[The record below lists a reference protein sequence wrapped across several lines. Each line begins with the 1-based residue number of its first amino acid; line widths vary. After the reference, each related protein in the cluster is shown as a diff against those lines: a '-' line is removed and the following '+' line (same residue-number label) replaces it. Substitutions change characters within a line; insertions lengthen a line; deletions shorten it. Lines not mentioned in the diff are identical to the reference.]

1 MATQRAHVVL
11 PAELIAEID
20 SQVGP
25 RGRSA
30 FLAEVARRE
39 LNKRKLL
46 AFLSN
51 DGPAWKDEDHPE
63 LAALGTNEWVRRLRY
78 ESDARL
84 RRLEE
89 REPQMERGNREDRRE
104 RAD

>member
-1 MATQRAHVVL
+1 MGTQRAHIVL
-11 PAELIAEID
+11 PAELIADID
-20 SQVGP
+20 AEVGP

-51 DGPAWKDEDHPE
+51 DEPAWKDEDHPD
-63 LAALGTNEWVRRLRY
+63 LAAQGTNEWVRRMRR
-78 ESDARL
+78 EWDARAD
-84 RRLEE
+84 RAF
-89 REPQMERGNREDRRE
+89 PQSESE
-104 RAD
+104 

>member
-1 MATQRAHVVL
+1 MGTQRAHVVL

-20 SQVGP
+20 AEVGP

-46 AFLSN
+46 AFLAN
-51 DGPAWKDEDHPE
+51 DEPAWKDEDHPE
-63 LAALGTNEWVRRLRY
+63 LAALGTNEWVRHLRHQ
-78 ESDARL
+78 SDARL
-84 RRLEE
+84 HKLEQREE
-89 REPQMERGNREDRRE
+89 RMERGDRMDRQE
-104 RAD
+104 QTG

>member
-1 MATQRAHVVL
+1 MGTQRAHVVL

-20 SQVGP
+20 SEVGP

-46 AFLSN
+46 AFLN
-51 DGPAWKDEDHPE
+51 DDQPVWKDEDHPE
-63 LAALGTNEWVRRLRY
+63 LKDGGAAWVRSLRQ

-84 RRLEE
+84 RRLEQREE
-89 REPQMERGNREDRRE
+89 RVE
-104 RAD
+104 

>member
-1 MATQRAHVVL
+1 MGTRRAHVVL

-20 SQVGP
+20 SEVGP

-51 DGPAWKDEDHPE
+51 PEPAWKDEDHPE
-63 LAALGTNEWVRRLRY
+63 LAALGTNEWVRNLRY

-84 RRLEE
+84 RRLED
-89 REPQMERGNREDRRE
+89 REEQMEHEE
-104 RAD
+104 RVERTG